1 MRENNFLAQKKIIK
15 QIIKDI
21 YPVSVEG
28 NRIGIISYSDQAKV
42 EVRFTDFFT
51 ETALNRSIDEIPFS
65 GGGSRIDLALKLARD
80 DLFLVA
86 RGARADAK
94 KVCLCI
100 FYTLGGIFHYP
111 IIRECVPVLGGFL
124 GNGI

>member
-80 DLFLVA
+80 DLFVVA

-94 KVCLCI
+94 KVCLCLFHFI
-100 FYTLGGIFHYP
+100 YWGGTSLSDHTWMCASF
-111 IIRECVPVLGGFL
+111 RWFL
-124 GNGI
+124 AP